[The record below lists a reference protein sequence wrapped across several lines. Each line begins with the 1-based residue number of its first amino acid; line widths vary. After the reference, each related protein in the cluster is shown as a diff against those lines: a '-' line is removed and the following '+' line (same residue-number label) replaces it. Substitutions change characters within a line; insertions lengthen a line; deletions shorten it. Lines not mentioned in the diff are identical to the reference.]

1 MAFMRIMATKPRP
14 THFAYSRATLSSAAS
29 PLSKRKPFPSITIG
43 SGGSLSANGTFAES
57 QVAFLNPDASDV
69 AELDAV
75 LRRANMGVVSH
86 YYMDPELQGVL
97 AACPTWPH
105 VVTSDSLAMGD
116 MAVKMVREGNVDA
129 IACLGVDFMAESV
142 RAMLDTSGYASV
154 PVYRLAEKA
163 IGCSL
168 AEAAE
173 GAEYRAWLEKARNTP
188 NSLHVVYINTS
199 IVTKAEA
206 QHLVPT
212 ITCTSSNVVKT
223 VLSAFADVPGI
234 TVW

>member
-1 MAFMRIMATKPRP
+1 
-14 THFAYSRATLSSAAS
+14 
-29 PLSKRKPFPSITIG
+29 
-43 SGGSLSANGTFAES
+43 
-57 QVAFLNPDASDV
+57 VAFLNPDASDV

-188 NSLHVVYINTS
+188 NRWISHPRKCKAFITMESVVVAFLASVEAVFLQICVLGVSLHFLCVLFTENLSLLPFPPTPFLPRS
-199 IVTKAEA
+199 
-206 QHLVPT
+206 LLLPCVPFFLWST
-212 ITCTSSNVVKT
+212 ACTWCTSTLRS
-223 VLSAFADVPGI
+223 
-234 TVW
+234 